1 MIIFGYGTSLRNFFS
16 FRNVK
21 LNSVDLDFSGIVLVG
36 ELREEDKVHDYHLI
50 ISKIKVCTT

>member
-1 MIIFGYGTSLRNFFS
+1 MVHLLGFFFS

-50 ISKIKVCTT
+50 ISKIKAYTT